1 MKTILAIVGDY
12 YHDRDLAME
21 SLENALF
28 SYISVGEMQIVEC
41 ETNQLV
47 DKLAENPD
55 AVILFKEDRL
65 NPNDDQ
71 VHKWMTEEVE
81 DEITSYVENGGGWLA
96 WHSGL
101 ASYAIEGSYTK
112 MVRGYFE
119 SHPDKHQI
127 VTYTN
132 KNENPISS
140 SKLSFEALD
149 EHYFVYCD
157 VENTN
162 VFLLSES
169 VDGESTAG
177 WSHAFGKG
185 KVCALTPAHNKEGLL
200 HPDFSEVLGNS
211 VKWISSK

>member
-1 MKTILAIVGDY
+1 MKTVLAIVGDY

-21 SLENALF
+21 SLKKALF
-28 SYISVGEMQIVEC
+28 SYISAGEIQIVEC
-41 ETNQLV
+41 DTNQLV
-47 DKLAENPD
+47 EKLAENPD

-81 DEITSYVENGGGWLA
+81 DEITRYVENGGGWLA

-101 ASYAIEGSYTK
+101 ASYAIDGSYKK
-112 MVRGYFE
+112 MVKGYFE

-132 KNENPISS
+132 NTENPISS
-140 SKLSFEALD
+140 SGLLFEALD

-162 VFLLSES
+162 VFLYSES

-177 WSHAFGKG
+177 WSTLLEKE
-185 KVCALTPAHNKEGLL
+185 KCAH
-200 HPDFSEVLGNS
+200 
-211 VKWISSK
+211 